1 MEEIDVAIVGA
12 GVTGLACADAI
23 ARRGASVCILERHP
37 RPGLDTST
45 HNSGVVH
52 AGLYHPP
59 GALKTRL
66 CVEGRQLLYE
76 FCRRHAVPHVRCGKL
91 IVASSDQET
100 AGLEALR
107 ARGEANGV
115 EELDLVDRAFI
126 KRREPAVEAVAAL
139 FSPETGIVDAE
150 GLVRALLA
158 SAQEA
163 DAIFLP
169 GTALV
174 AAGEAAGRIR
184 MRTASE
190 TIAARQVV
198 NAAGLHA
205 DEVSRLLSGEEFTI
219 FPCRGE
225 YAELA
230 PSRRSLI
237 RGLVYPLPD
246 PTGHGVGV
254 HLTRSTGG
262 NVWVGPT
269 ARFQAR
275 KDDYED
281 SRLPLEAFVE
291 PTQRILP
298 GITLSDLRLS
308 GSGIRPKLHPPGES
322 FADFMIRRDLKN
334 PLVIQAAGIESP
346 GLTACL
352 AIGRMVAELV
362 EDFG

>member
-1 MEEIDVAIVGA
+1 MEEIDVVIVGA

-23 ARRGASVCILERHP
+23 AHRGTSVCVLERHP

-52 AGLYHPP
+52 AGLYHPS
-59 GALKTRL
+59 GSLKSRL
-66 CVEGRQLLYE
+66 CVEGRELLYE
-76 FCRRHAVPHVRCGKL
+76 FCRRHAVPHARCGKL
-91 IVASSDQET
+91 IVAPSERET

-115 EELDLVDRAFI
+115 EGLDLVDRTFI
-126 KRREPAVEAVAAL
+126 KEREPAVEAVAAL
-139 FSPETGIVDAE
+139 FSPETGIVEAE
-150 GLVRALLA
+150 ALVRALLA
-158 SAQEA
+158 SARSA
-163 DAIFLP
+163 GAIFLP
-169 GTALV
+169 GTPM
-174 AAGEAAGRIR
+174 AGAEEAAGRIR
-184 MRTASE
+184 VRTTSE

-205 DEVSRLLSGEEFTI
+205 DEVSRLLAGEEFTI

-237 RGLVYPLPD
+237 RGLVYPLPE

-281 SRLPLEAFVE
+281 GRLPLETFVE

-298 GITLSDLRLS
+298 CITLSDLRLS

-322 FADFMIRRDLKN
+322 FADFMIRRDRKN
-334 PLVIQAAGIESP
+334 PRVIQAAGIESP

-352 AIGRMVAELV
+352 AIGRMVADLV
-362 EDFG
+362 EEY